1 MTAPLELWGG
11 HECTVSRTG
20 DLWRDQ
26 SRLSGHQDRLD
37 DLDRFAGLGLKA
49 LRYPVLWERTELAPG
64 LRDWSW
70 PDERL
75 ERMRA
80 LGLRPIV
87 GLIHHGSGPAWT
99 DLLDP
104 GFAPGL
110 AAHAEAAARRY
121 PWVRDWTPVNEPLTT
136 ARFSC
141 LYGHWHP
148 HARDEGEFWRALL
161 NQIDAV
167 RLSMRA
173 IRTVRPDARLI
184 QTEDFG
190 QTWGVGECAAQAE
203 HENQRRLM
211 TWDLLAGRVAPGH
224 PLHARVADFG
234 LAERLSDI
242 AADPCP
248 ADVIGLNH
256 YATSD
261 RFLDPRL
268 ELYPP
273 HTHGGNGRIAYADVE
288 AVRVVEG
295 VELGWPQHLQTLWRR
310 YRTPVAITE
319 CHLGCAPDQQIR
331 WLTDAWAAALTA
343 RDQGVRVEALTVW
356 SLLGAF
362 DWNSLL
368 TRADDVY
375 EPGAFDVRAGD
386 PRLTPLGEAVRILAG
401 GGDLSRLPQT
411 GPGWWSCPE
420 RLLYPAWSE
429 RREALT

>member
-1 MTAPLELWGG
+1 VTAPLELWGG

-20 DLWRDQ
+20 DVWRDQ
-26 SRLSGHQDRLD
+26 TRLSGHEERLD

-49 LRYPVLWERTELAPG
+49 LRYPVLWERTELEPG

-70 PDERL
+70 PDARL

-80 LGLRPIV
+80 LGLQPIV

-104 GFAPGL
+104 DFATDL
-110 AAHAEAAARRY
+110 AAYAGAAARRY
-121 PWVRDWTPVNEPLTT
+121 SWVRDWTPVNEPLTT

-148 HARDEGEFWRALL
+148 HARDEGDFWRALL

-173 IRTVRPDARLI
+173 IRAVRPDARLI

-190 QTWGVGECAAQAE
+190 HTWGVGACAEQAE

-211 TWDLLAGRVAPGH
+211 TWDLLAGRVTPDH

-234 LAERLSDI
+234 LAERLADI
-242 AADPCP
+242 AAAPCS

-273 HTHGGNGRIAYADVE
+273 HTHGGNGQIAYADVE
-288 AVRVVEG
+288 AVRVVDG
-295 VELGWPQHLQTLWRR
+295 VERGWLQHLRTLWRR
-310 YRTPVAITE
+310 YGTRIAITE
-319 CHLGCAPDQQIR
+319 CHLGCTADQQIR
-331 WLTDAWAAALTA
+331 WLADTWAAARAA
-343 RDQGVRVEALTVW
+343 RDEGVEVEALTVW

-368 TRADDVY
+368 TRAEGFY
-375 EPGAFDVRAGD
+375 EPGAFDVSSGE
-386 PRLTPLGEAVRILAG
+386 PRLTALGRAVRALAVDA
-401 GGDLSRLPQT
+401 DLSREPVAEV
-411 GPGWWSCPE
+411 GWWMEPQ
-420 RLLYPAWSE
+420 RLLYPVWPT
-429 RREALT
+429 RREAAA